1 MKAKIMVRES
11 IRKMKNVSAAGP
23 LGLVSEIV
31 ESAEEA
37 KINMIKDQ
45 MNQIIAV
52 ILAELEVNTIVNC
65 YKRKRNTLEGRNS
78 MTLK

>member
-11 IRKMKNVSAAGP
+11 IRKMRNVSAAGP
-23 LGLVSEIV
+23 SGLVSEIV

-37 KINMIKDQ
+37 KINTIKDQ

-52 ILAELEVNTIVNC
+52 ILAE
-65 YKRKRNTLEGRNS
+65 
-78 MTLK
+78 